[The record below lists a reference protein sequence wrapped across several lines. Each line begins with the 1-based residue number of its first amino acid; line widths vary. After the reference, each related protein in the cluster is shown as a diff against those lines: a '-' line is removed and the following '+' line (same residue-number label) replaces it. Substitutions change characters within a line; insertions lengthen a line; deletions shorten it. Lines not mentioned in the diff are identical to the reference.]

1 MGKRR
6 HGETEKR
13 GRGERKKGMRPSGN
27 NMAPKPLEGIRVID
41 LTRIYAGPYCSMLF
55 ADMGAEV
62 IKVEPPEG
70 ELIRDNPPMVKQGEG
85 GPNDRSR
92 SGYFLALNRNK
103 YGITL
108 NLKHPRALQIFKDLV
123 KIGDIVLE
131 NYAPGV
137 MKRLGIDY
145 PVLREI
151 NPRIIMCSIS
161 GFGQTGPYSE
171 RMAFDVIS
179 QAMGGLMSITGQP
192 GNPPTRVGTSLGD
205 VNASVHAAYAIMTA
219 LYYREKTGVGQ
230 YVDVSMLE
238 TMVAILEGA
247 IVRWTIGKE
256 LLTPIGS
263 HNPHEA
269 PMAAFRCKDG
279 YIIIAT
285 VGDEHWQRFCRAV
298 HRPDWA
304 ADPEYRT
311 KRQRWEKKYI
321 LQEEIEKITTRYT
334 IKEVGEMM
342 DRERVANSPIFNI
355 KQVVEDPHLEDRGYF
370 VEVEHPV
377 IGRAKIP
384 GIPFKLSETPGSVE
398 RPSPLVGE
406 HNEFILGKYLNI
418 DKEELKKLKEEG
430 AI

>member
-1 MGKRR
+1 MPPR
-6 HGETEKR
+6 
-13 GRGERKKGMRPSGN
+13 
-27 NMAPKPLEGIRVID
+27 PLEGIRVID

-70 ELIRDNPPMVKQGEG
+70 ELIRDNPPMVKEGEG
-85 GPNDRSR
+85 GPHDRSR

-108 NLKHPRALQIFKDLV
+108 NLKHPKAVEVFQELI
-123 KIGDIVLE
+123 KIGDVVLE

-145 PVLREI
+145 PLLRKI

-161 GFGQTGPYSE
+161 GFGQTGRYSE
-171 RMAFDVIS
+171 RLAFDVIS
-179 QAMGGLMSITGQP
+179 QAMSGLMSITGHP
-192 GNPPTRVGTSLGD
+192 DNPPTRVGTSLGD
-205 VNASVHAAYAIMTA
+205 VNAAVHAAFAIMTA
-219 LYYREKTGVGQ
+219 LYYREKTGIGQ
-230 YVDVSMLE
+230 YIDVSMLE
-238 TMVAILEGA
+238 TMVGILEGG

-263 HNPHEA
+263 MNPHEA

-285 VGDEHWQRFCRAV
+285 VGNEHWQRFCRAV

-304 ADPEYRT
+304 EDPEYRT
-311 KRQRWEKKYI
+311 KRQRWEKKHL
-321 LQEEIEKITTRYT
+321 LQEEIEKITAQYT
-334 IKEVGEMM
+334 VKEVGEMM
-342 DRERVANSPIFNI
+342 DQERVANSPIFNI
-355 KQVVEDPHLEDRGYF
+355 KQVIEDPHLKDRGYF
-370 VEVEHPV
+370 VDIDHPV
-377 IGRAKIP
+377 IGKAKIP
-384 GIPFKLSETPGSVE
+384 GIPFKMSETPGSVE

-406 HNEFILGKYLNI
+406 HNELILGKYLGMNR
-418 DKEELKKLKEEG
+418 EEIEKLKGEG

>member
-1 MGKRR
+1 MPPR
-6 HGETEKR
+6 
-13 GRGERKKGMRPSGN
+13 
-27 NMAPKPLEGIRVID
+27 PLEGIRVID

-70 ELIRDNPPMVKQGEG
+70 ELIRDNPPMVKEGEG
-85 GPNDRSR
+85 GPHDRSR

-108 NLKHPRALQIFKDLV
+108 NLKHPKAVEIFQELI
-123 KIGDIVLE
+123 KIGDVVLE

-145 PVLREI
+145 PLLRKI

-161 GFGQTGPYSE
+161 GFGQTGRYSE
-171 RMAFDVIS
+171 RLAFDVIS
-179 QAMGGLMSITGQP
+179 QAMSGLMSITGHP
-192 GNPPTRVGTSLGD
+192 DNPPTRVGTSLGD
-205 VNASVHAAYAIMTA
+205 VNAAVHAAFAIMTA
-219 LYYREKTGVGQ
+219 LYYREKTGIGQ
-230 YVDVSMLE
+230 YIDVSMLE
-238 TMVAILEGA
+238 TMVGILEGG

-263 HNPHEA
+263 MNPHEA
-269 PMAAFRCKDG
+269 PMAAFRCRDG

-285 VGDEHWQRFCRAV
+285 VGNEHWQRFCRAV

-304 ADPEYRT
+304 EDPEYRT
-311 KRQRWEKKYI
+311 KRQRWEKKYL
-321 LQEEIEKITTRYT
+321 LQEEIEKITAQYT
-334 IKEVGEMM
+334 VKEVGEMM
-342 DRERVANSPIFNI
+342 DQERVANSPIFNI
-355 KQVVEDPHLEDRGYF
+355 KQVIEDPHLKDRGYF
-370 VEVEHPV
+370 VDIDHPV
-377 IGRAKIP
+377 IGKAKIP
-384 GIPFKLSETPGSVE
+384 GIPFKMSETPGSVE

-406 HNEFILGKYLNI
+406 HNELILGKYLGMNR
-418 DKEELKKLKEEG
+418 EEIEKLKGEG

>member
-1 MGKRR
+1 MPPR
-6 HGETEKR
+6 
-13 GRGERKKGMRPSGN
+13 
-27 NMAPKPLEGIRVID
+27 PLEGIRVID

-70 ELIRDNPPMVKQGEG
+70 ELIRDNPPMVKEGEG
-85 GPNDRSR
+85 GPHDRSR

-108 NLKHPRALQIFKDLV
+108 NLKHPKAVEIFQELI
-123 KIGDIVLE
+123 KIGDVVLE

-145 PVLREI
+145 PLLRKI

-161 GFGQTGPYSE
+161 GFGQTGRYSE
-171 RMAFDVIS
+171 RLAFDVIS
-179 QAMGGLMSITGQP
+179 QAMSGLMSITGHP
-192 GNPPTRVGTSLGD
+192 DNPPTRVGTSLGD
-205 VNASVHAAYAIMTA
+205 VNAAVHAAFAIMTA
-219 LYYREKTGVGQ
+219 LYYREKTGIGQ
-230 YVDVSMLE
+230 YIDVSMLE
-238 TMVAILEGA
+238 TMVGILEGG

-263 HNPHEA
+263 MNPHEA

-285 VGDEHWQRFCRAV
+285 VGNEHWQRFCRAV

-304 ADPEYRT
+304 EDPEYRT
-311 KRQRWEKKYI
+311 KRQRWEKKYL
-321 LQEEIEKITTRYT
+321 LQEEIEKITAQYT
-334 IKEVGEMM
+334 VKEVGEMM
-342 DRERVANSPIFNI
+342 DQERVANSPIFNI
-355 KQVVEDPHLEDRGYF
+355 KQVIEDPHLKDRGYF
-370 VEVEHPV
+370 VDIDHPV
-377 IGRAKIP
+377 IGKAKIP
-384 GIPFKLSETPGSVE
+384 GIPFKMSETPGSVE

-406 HNEFILGKYLNI
+406 HNELILGKYLGMNR
-418 DKEELKKLKEEG
+418 EEIEKLKGEG

>member
-1 MGKRR
+1 MPPR
-6 HGETEKR
+6 
-13 GRGERKKGMRPSGN
+13 
-27 NMAPKPLEGIRVID
+27 PLEGIRVID

-70 ELIRDNPPMVKQGEG
+70 ELIRDNPPMVKEGEG
-85 GPNDRSR
+85 GPHDRSR

-108 NLKHPRALQIFKDLV
+108 NLKHPKAVEIFQELI
-123 KIGDIVLE
+123 KIGDVVLE

-145 PVLREI
+145 PLLREI

-161 GFGQTGPYSE
+161 GFGQTGRYSE
-171 RMAFDVIS
+171 RLAFDVIS
-179 QAMGGLMSITGQP
+179 QAMSGLMSITGHP
-192 GNPPTRVGTSLGD
+192 DNPPTRVGTSLGD
-205 VNASVHAAYAIMTA
+205 VNAAVHAAFAIMTA
-219 LYYREKTGVGQ
+219 LYYREKTGIGQ
-230 YVDVSMLE
+230 YIDVSMLE
-238 TMVAILEGA
+238 TMVGILEGG

-263 HNPHEA
+263 MNPHEA

-285 VGDEHWQRFCRAV
+285 VGNEHWQRFCRAV

-304 ADPEYRT
+304 EDPEYRT
-311 KRQRWEKKYI
+311 KRQRWEKKHI
-321 LQEEIEKITTRYT
+321 LQEEIEKITAQYT
-334 IKEVGEMM
+334 VKEVGEMM
-342 DRERVANSPIFNI
+342 DQERVANSPIFNI
-355 KQVVEDPHLEDRGYF
+355 KQVIEDPHLKDRGYF
-370 VEVEHPV
+370 VDIDHPV
-377 IGRAKIP
+377 IGKAKIP
-384 GIPFKLSETPGSVE
+384 GIPFKMSETPGSVE

-406 HNEFILGKYLNI
+406 HNELILGKYLGMNR
-418 DKEELKKLKEEG
+418 EEIEKLKGEG

>member
-1 MGKRR
+1 MPPR
-6 HGETEKR
+6 
-13 GRGERKKGMRPSGN
+13 
-27 NMAPKPLEGIRVID
+27 PLEGIRVID

-70 ELIRDNPPMVKQGEG
+70 ELIRDNPPMVKEGEG
-85 GPNDRSR
+85 GPHDRSR

-108 NLKHPRALQIFKDLV
+108 NLKHPKAVEIFQELI
-123 KIGDIVLE
+123 KIGDVVLE

-145 PVLREI
+145 PLLREI

-161 GFGQTGPYSE
+161 GFGQTGRYSE
-171 RMAFDVIS
+171 RLAFDVIS
-179 QAMGGLMSITGQP
+179 QAMSGLMSITGHP
-192 GNPPTRVGTSLGD
+192 DNPPTRVGTSLGD
-205 VNASVHAAYAIMTA
+205 VNAAVHAAFAIMTA
-219 LYYREKTGVGQ
+219 LYYREKTGIGQ
-230 YVDVSMLE
+230 YIDVSMLE
-238 TMVAILEGA
+238 TMVGILEGG

-263 HNPHEA
+263 MNPHEA

-285 VGDEHWQRFCRAV
+285 VGNEHWQRFCRAV

-304 ADPEYRT
+304 EDPEYRT
-311 KRQRWEKKYI
+311 KRQRWEKKHI
-321 LQEEIEKITTRYT
+321 LQEEIEKITAQYT
-334 IKEVGEMM
+334 VKEVGEMM
-342 DRERVANSPIFNI
+342 DQERVANSPIFNI
-355 KQVVEDPHLEDRGYF
+355 KQVIEDPHLKDRGYF
-370 VEVEHPV
+370 VDIDHPV
-377 IGRAKIP
+377 IGKAKIP
-384 GIPFKLSETPGSVE
+384 GIPFKMSETPGSVE

-406 HNEFILGKYLNI
+406 HNELILGKYLGMNR
-418 DKEELKKLKEEG
+418 EEIEKLKIEG

>member
-1 MGKRR
+1 M
-6 HGETEKR
+6 
-13 GRGERKKGMRPSGN
+13 
-27 NMAPKPLEGIRVID
+27 
-41 LTRIYAGPYCSMLF
+41 
-55 ADMGAEV
+55 
-62 IKVEPPEG
+62 
-70 ELIRDNPPMVKQGEG
+70 
-85 GPNDRSR
+85 
-92 SGYFLALNRNK
+92 
-103 YGITL
+103 
-108 NLKHPRALQIFKDLV
+108 NLKHPRALEIFKDLV

-145 PVLREI
+145 PVLRGI

-219 LYYREKTGVGQ
+219 LYYREKTGFGQ

-298 HRPDWA
+298 NRPDWA
-304 ADPEYRT
+304 ADPGYRT

-418 DKEELKKLKEEG
+418 GKEELKKLKEEG

>member
-1 MGKRR
+1 M
-6 HGETEKR
+6 T
-13 GRGERKKGMRPSGN
+13 
-27 NMAPKPLEGIRVID
+27 PKALEGIRILD

-62 IKVEPPEG
+62 IKIEPPEG
-70 ELIRDNPPMVKQGEG
+70 ELIRDNPPMVEQGKG
-85 GPNDRSR
+85 GPHDRSR
-92 SGYFLALNRNK
+92 SGYFLGLNRNK

-108 NLKHPRALQIFKDLV
+108 NLKHPKALKIFKDLV
-123 KIGDIVLE
+123 KIADIVLE

-145 PVLREI
+145 PVLKGI
-151 NPRIIMCSIS
+151 NPRIILCSIS

-179 QAMGGLMSITGQP
+179 QAMSGLMSITGHP

-205 VNASVHAAYAIMTA
+205 VNAAVHAAFAVMTA
-219 LYYREKTGVGQ
+219 LWHREKTGKGQ
-230 YVDVSMLE
+230 QVDVSMLE
-238 TMVAILEGA
+238 TMVAILEGG

-263 HNPHEA
+263 MNPHEA
-269 PMAAFRCKDG
+269 PMAAFKCRDG

-304 ADPEYRT
+304 ADPGLQT
-311 KRQRWEKKYI
+311 KAQRWAKKHV
-321 LQEEIEKITTRYT
+321 LQEEIEKMTTRYT
-334 IKEVGEMM
+334 VKEVGEMM
-342 DRERVANSPIFNI
+342 DKERVANSPILNI
-355 KQVVEDPHLEDRGYF
+355 QQVVEDPHLKDRGYF

-377 IGRAKIP
+377 IGKAKIP
-384 GIPFKLSETPGSVE
+384 GVPFKMSETPGAVE

-406 HNEFILGKYLNI
+406 HNELILGKYL
-418 DKEELKKLKEEG
+418 KMGREEVKKLREEG